1 MIKKEVLFKALLLF
15 ALLVIQSCKTSSVV
29 RSLASLPSQLGYDC
43 NGVQVASAEFCTL
56 TSDLFSPN
64 TLPLSYRGVI
74 GKNLNTDTNSSQ
86 SYWGAYDTGLL
97 HAIYDH
103 NSYNTTNK
111 NNRADIIMIGWGV
124 AAKSSSGA
132 FANLSTQTV
141 ANNDANLATSSGTSS
156 WIDMSASYYPL
167 IQGTNI
173 IKYYTDNTTNVAYN
187 STPTA
192 SLITAITPTTDNND
206 NNKQYTSIGFS
217 NEKIHNQVL
226 GTSYTTEQIR
236 DTFNSMSSYGNLFF
250 YDFNTHFVN
259 NAPNVRSAIFD
270 DTNSFFK
277 QNSTDKV
284 MVIPLGEGVAD
295 ATGTET
301 SKNQK
306 FLNNVFY
313 TGSNYTSFAARVIP
327 ETYLIRNSTQIS
339 LMDPKKSVPV
349 VAIPVMNYGEF
360 DTDNKLKYYIPE
372 DSYNAGALK
381 NIALSVP
388 VSYQSV
394 VYYYDKSSNKMR
406 TTMAGFNE
414 SYGTSGNATLGV
426 ARQASAILT
435 AIIGN
440 VQSGKSITTRDALR
454 SIAFQSTPMYGEVVT
469 DYSSGALPTE
479 AIVNGTGTLKEYFRP
494 KLISIPAANVAALL
508 DQAAKPTNTPG
519 VGTSYAD
526 QGNTNSVISD
536 ANLKTNGSYDNTKI
550 GEAISKITS
559 HDVVVKNGDNIIV
572 MNDVWVGKN
581 IITGYNTDG
590 TAKTGNID
598 RIISLSSGETLHDRD
613 KNATYTGYYFC
624 LSGETDAQCKSP
636 YRRIASNVYGFGM
649 LNYRM
654 LTGVYNLESV
664 VRTTNSSSVASVSD
678 TEMIVSP
685 AFGDSLGSQTLAVQI
700 QGANLAGETWSTVE
714 DGRFRMSLTHS
725 TSSFN
730 SLFTSKAYQSA
741 NQVQS
746 YNFATGLN
754 SSFAFNLSSSN
765 VFLLKDPNSPL
776 SNSRFGDMV
785 HNVSQFRN
793 SFGVIA
799 SESGV
804 KNNISNVAYS
814 GGVAG
819 LDFSLRSNFQPGLEI
834 NKVSN
839 TNLNIMQKSSIY
851 FNPFVALTSNQ
862 FNAHAFVVGKSFANG
877 FGVNFSTTYGKANFT
892 GQNLD
897 LWNSVENSPNIAH
910 AISIEHIKNNNKFN
924 VDLGVLREST
934 TLLGAYSSGAFTL
947 GRNNT
952 TTFIKTK
959 VEQNIFGSTSF
970 IGAFALGK
978 TNVGEQ
984 SSLSLFNNFSPIVS
998 RSFVI
1003 GVKSRAFSGGN
1014 FELTYS
1020 QPLAI
1025 ISGSLAFDSANG
1037 TQKISL
1043 IPTKQEQNY
1052 GISFTKETKKT
1063 RTSIQAAYILN
1074 QNNLN
1079 VKPTFG
1085 MFGTVSRAL

>member
-1 MIKKEVLFKALLLF
+1 MIKKEVCLKALLLF
-15 ALLVIQSCKTSSVV
+15 ALVVIQSCKTSSVV

-43 NGVQVASAEFCTL
+43 NGVQVASAEFCTS

-74 GKNLNTDTNSSQ
+74 GKNLNTGTNSSQ

-141 ANNDANLATSSGTSS
+141 ANNDANLATSGDTSS
-156 WIDMSASYYPL
+156 WIDMSSSYYPL

-192 SLITAITPTTDNND
+192 SLINAITPTTD

-226 GTSYTTEQIR
+226 GISYTAEQIR

-259 NAPNVRSAIFD
+259 NAPNVRKAIFD

-277 QNSTDKV
+277 QNSTGKV

-295 ATGTET
+295 TSGTET
-301 SKNQK
+301 SKNEK

-327 ETYLIRNSTQIS
+327 EDYLIKDSDHIG

-360 DTDNKLKYYIPE
+360 DSNNKLKYYIPE

-381 NIALSVP
+381 NISLSVP

-394 VYYYDKSSNKMR
+394 VYYYDKSANKMR

-454 SIAFQSTPMYGEVVT
+454 SIAFQSTPMYGEVASYT
-469 DYSSGALPTE
+469 SGALPTE
-479 AIVNGTGTLKEYFRP
+479 AIVHGTDTLKEYFRP
-494 KLISIPAANVAALL
+494 KLIDVTTANVATLL
-508 DQAAKPTNTPG
+508 DQAAKPTNTTG

-526 QGNTNSVISD
+526 QGNTNNTIVD
-536 ANLKTNGSYDNTKI
+536 ADLKTNGSYDNTKI

-559 HDVVVKNGDNIIV
+559 HDIVVKDGSTIIA
-572 MNDVWVGKN
+572 MNDVWVGKTV
-581 IITGYNTDG
+581 IPGYNADG
-590 TAKTGNID
+590 TAKEAKPID
-598 RIISLSSGETLHDRD
+598 RIMLSTSSETSHDRD

-678 TEMIVSP
+678 TEMIISP
-685 AFGDSLGSQTLAVQI
+685 AFGDSLGSQTLSVQI
-700 QGANLAGETWSTVE
+700 QGSNLAGETWDNVE
-714 DGRFRMSLTHS
+714 DGRFRMSLTQS

-730 SLFTSKAYQSA
+730 SLFTSKAYQSY

-746 YNFATGLN
+746 YNFSTGLN

-765 VFLLKDPNSPL
+765 VFSLKDPNNPL

-804 KNNISNVAYS
+804 KNNISNIAYS
-814 GGVAG
+814 GGIAG

-839 TNLNIMQKSSIY
+839 TNLNMMQKSSIY
-851 FNPFVALTSNQ
+851 FNPFIALTSNQ
-862 FNAHAFVVGKSFANG
+862 FNAHAFVVGKSFTNG
-877 FGVNFSTTYGKANFT
+877 FGINFSTTYGKANFT

-897 LWNSVENSPNIAH
+897 WWNSVENSPNVAH

-924 VDLGVLREST
+924 VDFGVLREST

-959 VEQNIFGSTSF
+959 VEQNIFGNTSF
-970 IGAFALGK
+970 MGAFALGK

-1025 ISGSLAFDSANG
+1025 IAGSLSFESANG

-1085 MFGTVSRAL
+1085 MFTTVSRAL